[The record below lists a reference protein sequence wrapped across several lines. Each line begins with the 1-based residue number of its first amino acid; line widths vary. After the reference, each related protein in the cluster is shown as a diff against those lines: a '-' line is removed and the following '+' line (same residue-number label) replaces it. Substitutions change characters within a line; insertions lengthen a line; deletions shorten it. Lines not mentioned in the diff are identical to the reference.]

1 MQDYKQDYKLEI
13 LAPAWAELEE
23 IADYHLMMVGPVS
36 AKNIT
41 DKILSSIERLK
52 TYPLSGA
59 AVVEDELNPLG
70 YRVVIS
76 GKYVCVYK
84 IIGETIFV
92 YHIVHG
98 SRDYPRLFK

>member
-1 MQDYKQDYKLEI
+1 MQDYKLEI

-23 IADYHLMMVGPVS
+23 IADYHVMMVGPRA

-41 DKILSSIERLK
+41 DEIILSLERLK

-59 AVVEDELNPLG
+59 AVSDNELNALG
-70 YRVVIS
+70 YRVVNS
-76 GKYVCVYK
+76 GKYVCIYR
-84 IIGETIFV
+84 IIGDTVFV

-98 SRDYPRLFK
+98 SRDYPRLFKT

>member
-1 MQDYKQDYKLEI
+1 MQDYKLEI

-59 AVVEDELNPLG
+59 AFVEDELNSLG

-84 IIGETIFV
+84 IIVDTIFV
-92 YHIVHG
+92 YHIIHG
-98 SRDYPRLFK
+98 SRDYPRLFKYK

>member
-1 MQDYKQDYKLEI
+1 MQDYKLEI
-13 LAPAWAELEE
+13 LKPAWAELEE
-23 IADYHLMMVGPVS
+23 IADYHLIMVGPVS

-52 TYPLSGA
+52 TYPLSGTA
-59 AVVEDELNPLG
+59 IFDDELNALG

-76 GKYVCVYK
+76 GKYVCVYRL
-84 IIGETIFV
+84 IGDTVFV

-98 SRDYPRLFK
+98 SRDYPRLFKYE